1 MDNVTSIVNTIGVN
15 QAVNP
20 ANLKTNLY
28 FPVESQPI
36 QAYDDPTNS
45 VIDGGDGFQAIVRT
59 DTQKILA
66 VHKQDY
72 HLVRNEDIY
81 PKYEDALKRSRLDL
95 TDMRVEDE
103 IAFDGGRSIRTYHF
117 PAHQVEIGKAGS
129 NDMVDLQLR
138 VLNSYDGAYAFK
150 SIVGAYRLICSNG
163 MVIGNKFA
171 ETYGKHTTGIDI
183 DKAIRKVNG
192 AVEIFLNNVEMW
204 QGWSST
210 QITDVEATRI
220 IKALPGINERLEETL
235 FGYWTI
241 EHLKAGRTKW
251 AMFQALTFWSTHAT
265 VRGTSKENSSS
276 IILNREGRV
285 RSVLGPLELI
295 KEAA

>member
-1 MDNVTSIVNTIGVN
+1 MCV
-15 QAVNP
+15 
-20 ANLKTNLY
+20 
-28 FPVESQPI
+28 
-36 QAYDDPTNS
+36 PTPK
-45 VIDGGDGFQAIVRT
+45 
-59 DTQKILA
+59 KILA

-81 PKYEDALKRSRLDL
+81 PKYEDALKRSKLDL

-285 RSVLGPLELI
+285 RSVLAPLELI